1 MTTAPEQRIREH
13 LERRGGATEVE
24 VLRLLRTWGH
34 DDPTAADR
42 RDVLRA
48 LEGAGIVVH
57 PDLLHAEPGTTM
69 RLTLPEGEPVEDE
82 ARGARGGF
90 LAGARARARPRARE
104 EDHRRRDAPAPAAAR
119 IEELEPVEIPPELPR
134 VLTTVG
140 ATLLMASLF
149 LPWFGADRAG
159 IEVADL
165 SSGWQW
171 LSVLDV
177 LLAVV
182 AVTAVAQLATDAL
195 GELGARA
202 VAVAAI
208 VAMAATTARLVSPP
222 DDALSGLT
230 IEVSRKLG
238 PFVALLALAVIVVGA
253 AVRTSPSLSREGTVS
268 LRGQDSGDE
277 PN

>member
-42 RDVLRA
+42 RAVLRA
-48 LEGAGIVVH
+48 LEAAGIAVS
-57 PDLLHAEPGTTM
+57 PDLADAAPGTTM
-69 RLTLPEGEPVEDE
+69 RLTLADGD
-82 ARGARGGF
+82 AAGGAAGARPGGF
-90 LAGARARARPRARE
+90 IARTRGRARARAESEPATPEAAPTPTARP
-104 EDHRRRDAPAPAAAR
+104 ED
-119 IEELEPVEIPPELPR
+119 LEPVEIPPELPR

-140 ATLLMASLF
+140 AILLMASLF

-195 GELGARA
+195 GELGARG

-230 IEVSRKLG
+230 IEVSRKVG

-268 LRGQDSGDE
+268 LRGQDSGDA

>member
-42 RDVLRA
+42 RAVLRA
-48 LEGAGIVVH
+48 LEAEGIAVS
-57 PDLLHAEPGTTM
+57 PELADAAPGTTM
-69 RLTLPEGEPVEDE
+69 RLTLADGSADV
-82 ARGARGGF
+82 ARPDGF
-90 LAGARARARPRARE
+90 LTRTRGRARAR
-104 EDHRRRDAPAPAAAR
+104 RDSDPATPEAAPTPAAR
-119 IEELEPVEIPPELPR
+119 PEDLEPVEIPPELPR

-140 ATLLMASLF
+140 AILLMASLF

-195 GELGARA
+195 GELGARG

-230 IEVSRKLG
+230 IEVSRKVG

-268 LRGQDSGDE
+268 LRGQDSGDA